1 MKANMK
7 IAVLKI
13 SGKAL
18 DHFLES
24 NGWKNTLEKIYNN
37 YDGLVIVHGAGK
49 GISEWSEKL
58 GYEVKFLN
66 GQRISTK
73 EVVDVVAAVQSG
85 ITNSKIVSR
94 INAFNIN
101 AVGLTGIDR
110 GSFIAERVD
119 ENLGFVGIP
128 KQINNVDWIF
138 NLLNENVVPVF
149 SSLCRDVEGNLINV
163 NADFFTELIAA
174 SINAESVFFM
184 SDVNGV
190 LLKGGYVSTINQN
203 EILEGISSG
212 EITGGMI
219 PKLKSCIELLNK
231 GIQKIWIGSI
241 NMENIFDDTAEE
253 RAGTWIIQSSQC

>member
-1 MKANMK
+1 MK

-18 DHFLES
+18 AHFLES
-24 NGWKNTLEKIYNN
+24 DDWQNTLDNLSKN
-37 YDGLVIVHGAGK
+37 YEGLVIVHGAGQ
-49 GISEWSEKL
+49 GISEWSKAL
-58 GYEVKFLN
+58 GHEVKFLN
-66 GQRISTK
+66 GQRVSTK

-94 INAFNIN
+94 LNAFHVH
-101 AVGLTGIDR
+101 ATGLTGIDR

-119 ENLGFVGIP
+119 ESLGYVGIP
-128 KQINNVDWIF
+128 KQVKDVDWIF
-138 NLLNENVVPVF
+138 NLLKENVVPVF

-163 NADFFTELIAA
+163 NADFFTELIA
-174 SINAESVFFM
+174 SSLNAESVFFM

-190 LLKGGYVSTINQN
+190 LIKGDYVSTINKN
-203 EILEGISSG
+203 EILEGIDNG

-219 PKLKSCIELLNK
+219 PKLKSCIDLMNK

-241 NMENIFDDTAEE
+241 NMENIFDDTAKE
-253 RAGTWIIQSSQC
+253 RAGTWIIQSQQC

>member
-1 MKANMK
+1 MKT
-7 IAVLKI
+7 AVLKI

-18 DHFLES
+18 NHFLES
-24 NGWKNTLEKIYNN
+24 DDWKNTLNN
-37 YDGLVIVHGAGK
+37 LYKVYDGLVIVHGAGK

-58 GYEVKFLN
+58 GHEVKFLN

-73 EVVDVVAAVQSG
+73 EVVDVVAAVQAG

-94 INAFNIN
+94 LNAFNFY
-101 AVGLTGIDR
+101 ATGLTGIDR
-110 GSFIAERVD
+110 GSFVAEIVD

-128 KQINNVDWIF
+128 KQVKDVNWIF
-138 NLLNENVVPVF
+138 NLINENVVPVF

-163 NADFFTELIAA
+163 NADIFTELIAA

-184 SDVNGV
+184 SDVSGV
-190 LLKGGYVSTINQN
+190 LLKGDYVSTINQS
-203 EILEGISSG
+203 EILEGIDNG

-231 GIQKIWIGSI
+231 GIKKIWIGSI
-241 NMENIFDDTAEE
+241 NMENIFDDTANKP
-253 RAGTWIIQSSQC
+253 AGTWIIQSSQC

>member
-1 MKANMK
+1 MKT
-7 IAVLKI
+7 AVLKI

-24 NGWKNTLEKIYNN
+24 DDWKNTLEKLNKV
-37 YDGLVIVHGAGK
+37 YDGIVIVHGAGK
-49 GISEWSEKL
+49 GISEWSQAL
-58 GYEVKFLN
+58 GHEVKFLD
-66 GQRISTK
+66 GQRVSTK
-73 EVVDVVAAVQSG
+73 EVVDVVAAVQAG
-85 ITNSKIVSR
+85 IINSKIVSR
-94 INAFNIN
+94 LNAFDVH
-101 AVGLTGIDR
+101 ATGLTGIDR
-110 GSFIAERVD
+110 GSFIAERVN

-128 KQINNVDWIF
+128 KQVKDVNWIL

-149 SSLCRDVEGNLINV
+149 SSLCRDIEGNLINV
-163 NADFFTELIAA
+163 NADFFTELIA
-174 SINAESVFFM
+174 SSLNAESVFFM

-190 LLKGGYVSTINQN
+190 LIKGDFVKTINQN
-203 EILEGISSG
+203 EIMEGIDNG

-253 RAGTWIIQSSQC
+253 STGTWIIQSSQC